1 MQENNT
7 QVARSTD
14 RIETVRPETVQQPEA
29 IEIRLLDKIE
39 TIQSKAVSR

>member
-1 MQENNT
+1 MQENKHIA
-7 QVARSTD
+7 QVEGQVEAA
-14 RIETVRPETVQQPEA
+14 RPETVQQPES

>member
-7 QVARSTD
+7 QVGQSTG
-14 RIETVRPETVQQPEA
+14 RIETVRPETVQQPET

-39 TIQSKAVSR
+39 TIETKAVSR